1 MLGRIRGAAFF
12 LSVSM
17 FAAIGLPFGGLPASA
32 QTGFVASDPSS
43 ARNAAE
49 SGAAARQQGRGWMD
63 RLWGAGPKVRASKK
77 RKAAA
82 KAQAANEAETA
93 TPPAPA
99 RGGKAGVRDRKDAA
113 RADRAGP
120 RPRHARTGDATGS
133 VSRMS
138 RLQALISQT
147 MINGHVRQA
156 GGVELKVGAVV
167 PLTIHL
173 RPLPA
178 SVVRLKPAWQ
188 GHEFFVS
195 GNQIAIVQ
203 PTTSRIVELVRY
215 AE

>member
-1 MLGRIRGAAFF
+1 MLGRIRGAAFL
-12 LSVSM
+12 LSVSL
-17 FAAIGLPFGGLPASA
+17 FAAIGLPFGGPPASA
-32 QTGFVASDPSS
+32 QTKFVASDPSS
-43 ARNAAE
+43 AR

-77 RKAAA
+77 RNAAA
-82 KAQAANEAETA
+82 KAQAPKGAETA
-93 TPPAPA
+93 PPPPPP
-99 RGGKAGVRDRKDAA
+99 RGEKAGIRGRKDAA

-120 RPRHARTGDATGS
+120 RPRHVRIGDATGS
-133 VSRMS
+133 VSGVS
-138 RLQALISQT
+138 RLQALIGQT
-147 MINGHVRQA
+147 MVKGHVRQA
-156 GGVELKVGAVV
+156 GGIELKVGAVV

-178 SVVRLKPAWQ
+178 SVVKLKPAWQ

-195 GNQIAIVQ
+195 GNQVAIVQ